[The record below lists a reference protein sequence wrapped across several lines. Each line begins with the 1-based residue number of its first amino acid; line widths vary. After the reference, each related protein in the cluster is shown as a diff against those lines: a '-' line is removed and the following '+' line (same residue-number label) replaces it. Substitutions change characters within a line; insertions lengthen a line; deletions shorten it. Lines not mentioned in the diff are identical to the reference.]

1 MEEILHLKS
10 GIKFKNFS
18 RFDLVSNILRLKREF
33 ESWNNPIASLVLSES
48 KKGNVVD
55 VGVYIGTFSIPLA
68 KVFSNINIHAFNR
81 QMKNSLAMIGDY
93 SLKFTAVILAERL
106 V

>member
-1 MEEILHLKS
+1 M
-10 GIKFKNFS
+10 
-18 RFDLVSNILRLKREF
+18 
-33 ESWNNPIASLVLSES
+33 
-48 KKGNVVD
+48 
-55 VGVYIGTFSIPLA
+55 
-68 KVFSNINIHAFNR
+68 VFSNINIHALNR